1 MALDEMQR
9 MALSRAQVGD
19 WDLADAME
27 LLARMKGT
35 DVVSGERIGGRL
47 SVLNHSR
54 GAGMGDEITR
64 QTDLNGKTVWRRH
77 SDALRRDGWTLTSTW
92 AHGVLRSFRQ
102 SRLARAAIHPQPTS
116 QMETV

>member
-1 MALDEMQR
+1 MALDEMQQ

-27 LLARMKGT
+27 LLARMKDT

-54 GAGMGDEITR
+54 GAGMYDDVSR
-64 QTDLNGKTVWRRH
+64 QTDLNGKTVWKRGGEARPH
-77 SDALRRDGWTLTSTW
+77 NGWTLTDTW
-92 AHGVLRSFRQ
+92 ARGVIRSYRN
-102 SRLARAAIHPQPTS
+102 SRLELAASLPQCHS
-116 QMETV
+116 KMETV